1 MFGREPVA
9 IAGAIRAVI
18 LCAVA
23 FGLNWTADQVAATM
37 LAVEAVLTLIIRSR
51 VTPDAN
57 LLPGMADKI
66 ADAKAARS

>member
-23 FGLNWTADQVAATM
+23 FGLNWTSDQVAATM